1 MSVSLRGTPKR
12 STARRLTAKR
22 AAERRFLLAASAAT
36 VGIQRGDQPAALLRE
51 CLDSHT
57 RGMGGKASHV
67 GKSFLI
73 RFEIVCDRATTGQGL
88 MSSRRYVE
96 I

>member
-51 CLDSHT
+51 CLDSHEGNGWQGVT
-57 RGMGGKASHV
+57 RWKIIFNS
-67 GKSFLI
+67 I
-73 RFEIVCDRATTGQGL
+73 
-88 MSSRRYVE
+88 
-96 I
+96 